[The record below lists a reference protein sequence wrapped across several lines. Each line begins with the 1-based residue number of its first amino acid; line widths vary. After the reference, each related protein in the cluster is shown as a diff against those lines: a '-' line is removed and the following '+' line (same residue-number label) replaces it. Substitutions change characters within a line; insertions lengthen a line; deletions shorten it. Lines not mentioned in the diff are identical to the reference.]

1 MRHEIITIVLL
12 ALALVLICLS
22 GCRFIELKKPTETQI
37 TIAKIAAREAG
48 RNVVGSEYAN
58 DVKWLCERILDV
70 DVTADADDAYVGVLS
85 TTLFQYLEA
94 DPVTQANVRDILDL
108 FDFKVHEDTGL
119 YVMHLQTVAEA
130 ILEGMSYGK

>member
-22 GCRFIELKKPTETQI
+22 GCRFIELKEPTEAQI

-48 RNVVGSEYAN
+48 RNVADSEYAG
-58 DVKWLCERILDV
+58 DVRRLCEQILEIKA
-70 DVTADADDAYVGVLS
+70 TADADDVYVD
-85 TTLFQYLEA
+85 TIATALFQYLEA

-119 YVMHLQTVAEA
+119 YIMHLQTIAEA